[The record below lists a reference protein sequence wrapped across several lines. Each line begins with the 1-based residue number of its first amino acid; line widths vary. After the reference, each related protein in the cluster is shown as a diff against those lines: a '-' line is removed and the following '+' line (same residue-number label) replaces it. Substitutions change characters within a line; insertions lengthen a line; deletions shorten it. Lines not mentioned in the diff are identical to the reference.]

1 MDQYM
6 WSVIQSPQVTTRQGL
21 SLSLSLHY
29 YPVQVAEAEE
39 VSIDAGANMR
49 PVFIKTE
56 AGTGA
61 EAEEVRPISPGSV
74 RLASLGAWEPVT
86 GSKSPGL
93 YAPPDM
99 NSES

>member
-1 MDQYM
+1 M
-6 WSVIQSPQVTTRQGL
+6 WSVIQSTQVTGRQDL
-21 SLSLSLHY
+21 SLSCELHY
-29 YPVQVAEAEE
+29 YPVQVAEADE

>member
-1 MDQYM
+1 
-6 WSVIQSPQVTTRQGL
+6 
-21 SLSLSLHY
+21 
-29 YPVQVAEAEE
+29 
-39 VSIDAGANMR
+39 MR

>member
-1 MDQYM
+1 MIHYLLY
-6 WSVIQSPQVTTRQGL
+6 QV
-21 SLSLSLHY
+21 
-29 YPVQVAEAEE
+29 VEAEE

-74 RLASLGAWEPVT
+74 RLASLGAWEP
-86 GSKSPGL
+86 GAGAKSPGL

-99 NSES
+99 NSE